1 MLTGRVDELK
11 NNKIY
16 GWAYNSEKPGEH
28 LVIRI
33 MQGPQVIASGVA
45 NLMRPDLPEAGIGEG
60 DHAFEVLVPQNI
72 TSFHGLMIIAQS
84 VREGE
89 IALPIATNDDRRLDD
104 LFEVF
109 SERYEAALFAL
120 KEEIDR
126 IHEMQRATAETPTA
140 GIRDDAIEMRIAK
153 LEKRIEASEVF
164 VMRIDSQ
171 MRALLEA
178 SKKQKQSK
186 RFFGLF

>member
-11 NNKIY
+11 NNKVY
-16 GWAYNSEKPGEH
+16 GWAYNSENPAEH

-33 MQGPQVIASGVA
+33 MQGPRVIASGVA
-45 NLMRPDLPEAGIGEG
+45 NLTRPDLPEAGIGDG
-60 DHAFEVLVPQNI
+60 DHAFEILVPQNI
-72 TSFHGLMIIAQS
+72 TSFHGLMIVAQS

-89 IALPIATNDDRRLDD
+89 VALPIATNDDRRLDD

-120 KEEIDR
+120 KDDID
-126 IHEMQRATAETPTA
+126 T
-140 GIRDDAIEMRIAK
+140 IRENQKSSIEPPITVAVDGNIEARLAK
-153 LEKRIEASEVF
+153 LEKRIEESEVF
-164 VMRIDSQ
+164 VMRIDAQ
-171 MRALLEA
+171 LKELIDT
-178 SKKQKQSK
+178 SKKLKRPK

>member
-1 MLTGRVDELK
+1 MLTGRVDELR
-11 NNKIY
+11 NNKVY
-16 GWAYNSEKPGEH
+16 GWAYNSEKPSEH

-45 NLMRPDLPEAGIGEG
+45 NLMRPDLPEAGIGDG
-60 DHAFEVLVPQNI
+60 DHAFEILVPQNI
-72 TSFHGLMIIAQS
+72 TSFHGLMIVAQS

-120 KEEIDR
+120 KDEIDHLR
-126 IHEMQRATAETPTA
+126 ESQATRPEPLVKPPLDSQLET
-140 GIRDDAIEMRIAK
+140 RLAK
-153 LEKRIEASEVF
+153 LEQRIEASEIF

-171 MRALLEA
+171 IRELIEA
-178 SKKQKQSK
+178 AKKQKQTK

>member
-1 MLTGRVDELK
+1 MLTGRVDELQ
-11 NNKIY
+11 NNKVY
-16 GWAYNSEKPGEH
+16 GWAYNSEKPSEH

-45 NLMRPDLPEAGIGEG
+45 NLKRPDLAEEGIGDG
-60 DHAFEVLVPQNI
+60 DHAFEIATPPNI
-72 TSFHGLMIIAQS
+72 TSFQGLMIIAQS

-89 IALPIATNDDRRLDD
+89 IALPIATNDDRRIDD
-104 LFEVF
+104 LFHIF

-120 KEEIDR
+120 KDEIDD
-126 IHEMQRATAETPTA
+126 IRASQEAAAPDKA
-140 GIRDDAIEMRIAK
+140 SHLDADIEARLGK
-153 LEKRIEASEVF
+153 LEQRIEASEIF

-171 MRALLEA
+171 LRELVEA
-178 SKKQKQSK
+178 AKKQKKSK